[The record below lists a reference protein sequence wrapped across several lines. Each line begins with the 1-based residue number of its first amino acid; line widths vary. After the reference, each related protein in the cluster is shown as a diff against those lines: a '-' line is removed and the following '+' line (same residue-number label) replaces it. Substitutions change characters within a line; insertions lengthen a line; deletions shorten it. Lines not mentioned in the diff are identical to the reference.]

1 MKGGANMAL
10 INGDSL
16 EFLKHAGAEKF
27 DMVLTDPPYLQNYA
41 SNRAGKT
48 WKFANEIKH
57 DSPIYFPTIRDS
69 INECYRVLKP
79 NTAAFFFCNTNA
91 IDLFKQAIEEPGFKI
106 KNIIIWNKGNHTAGD
121 LEAALGHC
129 YEFIILANKGRCKFN
144 GKRIEDIV
152 QFNRVPYNHAIH
164 QNQKPQDLLRLLIEK
179 WSEPGDLILDPF
191 AGSGSTLMA
200 AHGLGRYCTAI
211 ELDVDTYKRAAEWLE
226 QEGVL

>member
-1 MKGGANMAL
+1 MTL

-16 EFLKHAGAEKF
+16 ELLRKTRPETF
-27 DMVLTDPPYLQNYA
+27 DMVLTDPPYMQHYA
-41 SNRAGKT
+41 SHRAGKA
-48 WKFANEIKH
+48 WKFANEIKN
-57 DSPIYFPTIRDS
+57 DSPSDFATIRDI

-79 NTAAFFFCNTNA
+79 NSAAFFFCNTNA
-91 IDLFKQAIEEPGFKI
+91 IDLFKQAIEEAGFTI

-129 YEFIILANKGRCKFN
+129 YEFIILANKGRRKFN

-152 QFNRVPYNHAIH
+152 QFNRVPHNHAIH
-164 QNQKPQDLLRLLIEK
+164 QNQKPQELLRLLIEK

-200 AHGLGRYCTAI
+200 AHKLGRYCTAI
-211 ELDVDTYKRAAEWLE
+211 ELDIDTYKRAAEWLE